1 MRVELN
7 ARRCVIACSS
17 TNASAKGEIGRYD
30 LGGGVANDGRPGKNV
45 IADPQEAS
53 GRAIVFRRR
62 EDGFYEFSGEAS
74 LGRILAGTVCTKTV
88 VAPTGFERLWTLD
101 FRGVLP

>member
-1 MRVELN
+1 MVGPERPLLQ
-7 ARRCVIACSS
+7 ILKKLL
-17 TNASAKGEIGRYD
+17 TGR
-30 LGGGVANDGRPGKNV
+30 
-45 IADPQEAS
+45 
-53 GRAIVFRRR
+53 IVFRRR